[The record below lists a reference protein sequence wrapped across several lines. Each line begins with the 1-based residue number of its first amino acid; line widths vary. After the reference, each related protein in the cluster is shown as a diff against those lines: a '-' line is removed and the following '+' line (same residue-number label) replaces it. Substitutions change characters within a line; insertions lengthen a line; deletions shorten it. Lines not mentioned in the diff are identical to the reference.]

1 MVFCGQARLVVP
13 SDTEFDTDQHLTYAD
28 IAVDDK
34 NITVNIKQSKTD
46 QLRKGVTVVI
56 GRAGRSLCL
65 FVAILSYIGMR
76 RPGKG
81 PLFHSEDG
89 SPLL

>member
-13 SDTEFDTDQHLTYAD
+13 SDTEFDTGQHLTYAD

-56 GRAGRSLCL
+56 GRASRSPRPP
-65 FVAILSYIGMR
+65 VAILSYI
-76 RPGKG
+76 
-81 PLFHSEDG
+81 FSHISE
-89 SPLL
+89 